1 MSQTTVLDKI
11 DFTKR
16 QKEAVNFDGKQML
29 VRGIAGSGKTLVLM
43 GKAVKVAKKYPDAK
57 ILFISY
63 GEPLS
68 KAISE
73 QLSEAGFTNINV
85 TTFNKWIS
93 KVRRDMKNVR
103 YFSSKRTKEVLSKVF
118 KQLESAYPKHRFLND
133 DRFLDFI
140 IEEIGWIKGS
150 ANTIK
155 TDYLSASRRGR
166 GGKVNVSKK
175 DREVLF
181 AIYSLYE
188 VEKNG
193 EHDYDDDALYVYEH
207 LEEIPEDKIVDHIFI
222 DEAQDLSK
230 TGLTTLIHCAH
241 KTCTVG
247 ADLGQKIYTTSF
259 TWSEVGL
266 NVLGGRTKMLDSSFR
281 STKQIV
287 LLAESLQSHDEI
299 RSDEEYTA
307 LTIPEVEGPKPILY
321 IAKSREAHNEA
332 LAATLKQIQKADKD
346 ASIGVLIRSWD
357 SLWGKRGTDNKG
369 FSKGFKKHTLL
380 FDLIKN
386 GESGSHIKPGI
397 HVTSFHTAKGLE
409 FDYVI
414 IPDLIDPSQS
424 ERLGEE
430 FDWNIERRLLYV
442 AMTRAKL
449 SLAMFTFNENAK
461 LITELQSDLFDKKYL

>member
-1 MSQTTVLDKI
+1 MSQTTVLDKV

-16 QKEAVNFDGKQML
+16 QQEAVNFDGKQML

-43 GKAVKVAKKYPDAK
+43 GKAVKVAKKYPTAK

-73 QLSEAGFTNINV
+73 QLSDAGFNNIQV
-85 TTFNKWIS
+85 TTFSKWIA
-93 KVRRDMKNVR
+93 KVRSDMKR
-103 YFSSKRTKEVLSKVF
+103 AKYFNSKRINEILKKVF
-118 KQLESAYPKHRFLND
+118 KQLELTYPNHRFLND
-133 DRFLDFI
+133 DRFLGFI

-150 ANTIK
+150 ANTK
-155 TDYLSASRRGR
+155 KADYLSASRRGR
-166 GGKVNVSKK
+166 GSKVNVSKK

-181 AIYSLYE
+181 SIYELYE
-188 VEKNG
+188 DEKNG
-193 EHDYDDDALYVYEH
+193 EHDYEDDALYVYNH
-207 LEEIPEDKIVDHIFI
+207 LDKISEDKIVDHIFI

-230 TGLTTLIHCAH
+230 TGLTTLIHCAG

-266 NVLGGRTKMLDSSFR
+266 NILGGRTKVLDTSFR

-307 LTIPEVEGPKPILY
+307 LSIPEIEGPKPILFV
-321 IAKSREAHNEA
+321 AKSRESHNEA
-332 LAATLKQIQKADKD
+332 LVATLKQLQKTDKD
-346 ASIGVLIRSWD
+346 ASIGVLIRSWE
-357 SLWGKRGTDNKG
+357 SLWGKKGTENKG
-369 FSKGFKKHTLL
+369 FNKDFKKYSLG

-386 GESGSHIKPGI
+386 RESGSHIKPGI

-409 FDYVI
+409 FDYVVVA
-414 IPDLIDPSQS
+414 DLIDPSQS

-430 FDWNIERRLLYV
+430 FDWNLERRLLYV

-449 SLAMFTFNENAK
+449 SLIMLTYNENAK